1 MENKHVLIIKGSERS
16 GSFTNRLCSEA
27 QNLLVG
33 CHIDVFDAFKENF
46 APCNGCNFC
55 EVNGRCVHGDLND
68 FFKRFENA
76 DLIIFA
82 SPVYNGTFSAPL
94 KSLIDRFQCYYTTF
108 YANGKVQPI
117 KKRRKAILIAAS
129 GRDGKRSIDFMNWQL
144 KCAFSIL
151 NIEFIETVLC
161 SYTDTVPQYDEALN
175 KLKRSLAYEE
185 A

>member
-1 MENKHVLIIKGSERS
+1 MENKRVLIIKGSERS
-16 GSFTNRLCSEA
+16 GSFTNRLCLEA
-27 QNLLVG
+27 ENLLVD
-33 CHIDVFDAFKENF
+33 CHIDVFDTYKEKF
-46 APCNGCNFC
+46 APCNGCNYC
-55 EVNGRCVHGDLND
+55 EAKGKCVHDDLNI
-68 FFKRFENA
+68 FFEKFENA

-129 GRDGKRSIDFMNWQL
+129 GRDGEKSIDFMKWQL

-151 NIEFIETVLC
+151 NIEFQETVLC
-161 SYTDTVPQYDEALN
+161 SYTDTVPGYDEALE
-175 KLKRSLAYEE
+175 KLKRSLAYE
-185 A
+185 